1 MNTPTG
7 KRAIKNLYYTNTS
20 GDVVGPITSERLQ
33 ELVDGG
39 LTSGDSQVCY
49 EGSKDW
55 HPLSELFRPTAKPKT
70 PTANPSQTNPKPA
83 TSQPATQTKSTRPA
97 SPASPAVVSLLV
109 LLVSLT
115 GVDLYFR
122 YEERTHQQNDR
133 QERQDERQQ
142 RQAIFQ
148 SVSRA
153 SSEIESKRMDV
164 FSDYVRNL
172 DSYETKSIYHQIY
185 HANNAQLKLLN
196 LSVQEQEL
204 MIQLLA
210 GKK

>member
-1 MNTPTG
+1 M
-7 KRAIKNLYYTNTS
+7 NLYYTNTT
-20 GDVVGPITSERLQ
+20 GEVVGPITSERLQ

-39 LTSGDSQVCY
+39 LTSGASQVCY

-83 TSQPATQTKSTRPA
+83 TSQPTTQTKSTRSA
-97 SPASPAVVSLLV
+97 SSASPAVVSLLI
-109 LLVSLT
+109 LLVVLT

-122 YEERTHQQNDR
+122 YEERTQQQND
-133 QERQDERQQ
+133 RQQ

-153 SSEIESKRMDV
+153 SNEIDSKRMDV

>member
-1 MNTPTG
+1 M
-7 KRAIKNLYYTNTS
+7 NLYYTNTT

-39 LTSGDSQVCY
+39 LTSGQSQVCY

-70 PTANPSQTNPKPA
+70 PPANPSQTNLKPP
-83 TSQPATQTKSTRPA
+83 TSPPAQQTNSTRSA
-97 SPASPAVVSLLV
+97 APASPAVVSLLV
-109 LLVSLT
+109 LLVALT
-115 GVDLYFR
+115 STDLYFR
-122 YEERTHQQNDR
+122 VEERKHQQNDR

-142 RQAIFQ
+142 RQAIFH
-148 SVSRA
+148 SVSM
-153 SSEIESKRMDV
+153 SSTDIDSKRRDV